1 MRSAMLLLAM
11 LAIAACGGPPPFD
24 PGLAPAL
31 HEILK

>member
-1 MRSAMLLLAM
+1 MRSLLLLLAM
-11 LAIAACGGPPPFD
+11 LAVAACGGPPSFD